1 MKKILALFIAT
12 QIFSSCVTNTSSN
25 PIKPNPTGKA
35 GEVIV
40 VINDSKW
47 NTEVGDTI
55 FYTLSYPFPDLPQ
68 DEPFFDVVHIPHS
81 SFQSIFKTHRN
92 IIFINIG
99 VEHQEPKITK
109 TQDKWAN
116 YQIIYNFYAPDDT
129 SMIKLW
135 GENYEQI
142 KRNIFNADLTRF
154 QSSFKNYQNTE
165 AIAKIKNLYNIS
177 MEIPSEFNLD
187 ELKDNF
193 YWISKETNTTSQ
205 GIFIYTYPYTDSNTF
220 TLDYIVAKRDEYLK
234 KYVPGPNDN
243 TYMQTEKQVPMQ
255 TEEITLNG
263 NYGFVL
269 RGLWYTENYFMG
281 GPFVSISVLDEKNNR
296 VITVEAYVYAGK
308 QDKKLYLWQ
317 TEAVIKTM
325 KIL

>member
-1 MKKILALFIAT
+1 MKKFLALFIVT
-12 QIFSSCVTNTSSN
+12 QIFNSCVTNTSSN
-25 PIKPNPTGKA
+25 PVKPNPTGKA
-35 GEVIV
+35 GEIIV

-68 DEPFFDVVHIPHS
+68 DEPFFDVIHIPPS
-81 SFQSIFKTHRN
+81 SFQNIFKTHRN

-99 VEHQEPKITK
+99 VENQEPKITK

-135 GENYEQI
+135 SENFEQI
-142 KRNIFNADLTRF
+142 KETIFNADLVRF
-154 QSSFKNYQNTE
+154 QSAYKNYQNTE
-165 AIAKIKNLYNIS
+165 AIAKIKKLYNIS

-187 ELKDNF
+187 ELKDDF

-220 TLDYIVAKRDEYLK
+220 TSDYIVAKRDEYLK
-234 KYVPGPNDN
+234 KYVPGPNNN
-243 TYMQTEKQVPMQ
+243 TYMQTEKQVPMH

-263 NYGFVL
+263 NYAFVL

-281 GPFVSISVLDEKNNR
+281 GPFVNISVLDEKNNR

-317 TEAVIKTM
+317 TEAVIKTL